1 MFPVNAPLPDPP
13 AAHVLALVG
22 LGDVAQQIPL
32 EVTADLPSEVTFPPP
47 EALLE
52 VMDDGVEVETVG
64 TVAGRLGSTQ
74 LRITPPS
81 PTAHAS
87 YWEAIATPLSLFA
100 V

>member
-1 MFPVNAPLPDPP
+1 MFPVNVPVPEPP
-13 AAHVLALVG
+13 AAHVSAFVG

-32 EVTADLPSEVTFPPP
+32 EVTGDLPSEVTFPPP

-52 VMDDGVEVETVG
+52 VMAEMPDVVTVG
-64 TVAGRLGSTQ
+64 MVAGLLGSSQ
-74 LRITPPS
+74 WRITPPS

-87 YWEAIATPLSLFA
+87 YREAIAIPKRLLD